1 MDSFRS
7 LTATIW
13 RKERALKRMKGDAES
28 TPNTEG
34 GQPKVTSQESGYATQ
49 RTDKQLSGMSADVSV
64 EEYGGAQPT
73 CKVKHPA
80 RGKQKGFTHFALD
93 DIVRG
98 NLFDSPLPNSLT
110 DTRRSRT
117 SQIIKQA
124 TYDGTSSWLD
134 YKAHFEACAAVNGW
148 SEESIGMVLAV
159 SLR

>member
-1 MDSFRS
+1 
-7 LTATIW
+7 
-13 RKERALKRMKGDAES
+13 
-28 TPNTEG
+28 
-34 GQPKVTSQESGYATQ
+34 
-49 RTDKQLSGMSADVSV
+49 MSADVSV

-80 RGKQKGFTHFALD
+80 RGKLKGFTHFALD

-110 DTRRSRT
+110 DTRRSGT
-117 SQIIKQA
+117 SQIIKQT

-134 YKAHFEACAAVNGW
+134 YKAHFKACAAVNGW

-159 SLR
+159 SLRGHAQSVLGTYQVIKAIITAHSSDH